1 MHMGCDGVFV
11 GSGIFKSSDPE
22 IRAKA
27 MVDSCTFYK
36 DLKIVSKVSEGLGKP
51 MVGLLAKGEEY
62 AYV

>member
-1 MHMGCDGVFV
+1 MYKY
-11 GSGIFKSSDPE
+11 KSSDPE